1 MNFGQITRF
10 AGERIGGLF
19 GRAYDAVD
27 SQIGGVLP
35 GGTDINA
42 VGLGKDIVKDALPGK
57 RPVIG
62 EVGAKKAN
70 SVADDF
76 TSGDIDRAAVG
87 TRASGLAG
95 RAREHFVEEGLEAGG
110 KAIGRR
116 LGTLSIPVVGPVLG
130 TVDTVND
137 AKNAYSSV
145 LEATTGKSFDQ
156 HLQLTADVRDAG
168 RGVDS
173 IFPDAHSVMPS
184 DGSIPMITQGR
195 PENAIA
201 QEVRARVD
209 EATSN
214 FNPLK
219 GEWGISEMLWGR

>member
-1 MNFGQITRF
+1 MNFGAITRF
-10 AGERIGGLF
+10 AGERLGGAL
-19 GRAYDAVD
+19 GRAYNAVD
-27 SQIGGVLP
+27 NQLGGVLP

-70 SVADDF
+70 SVAGDL
-76 TSGDIDRAAVG
+76 TRGDIDRAAVG
-87 TRASGLAG
+87 TRVGALTGK
-95 RAREHFVEEGLEAGG
+95 AREHLVEEGVEAGG

-116 LGTLSIPVVGPVLG
+116 LGALSIPVVGPVLG
-130 TVDTVND
+130 TIDTVND

-145 LEATTGKSFDQ
+145 LEATTGQSLDQ
-156 HLQLTADVRDAG
+156 HLQLTAEVRDAG
-168 RGVDS
+168 RGIES
-173 IFPDAHSVMPS
+173 IFPEAHSVAPS
-184 DGSIPMITQGR
+184 DGSIPMITQGT

-201 QEVRARVD
+201 QEVKARVND
-209 EATSN
+209 ATST

-219 GEWGISEMLWGR
+219 GEWGVSEVLWGR